1 MVALAALLGIFPE
14 FFAIDGD
21 VGRMNTVFKFYLQ
34 AWNLLALVA
43 AATLPFLW
51 QQIHLRRFILP
62 LGALLVLLAL
72 IYPLSAIPSRAQHR
86 LVPDLVTLDGAAFM
100 KEGVIVDQDR
110 EIPLKWDLEAIRW
123 VQDNVEG
130 TPTLLEATIPYFRW
144 GARVS
149 IHTGLPTVLGWDSH
163 EWLQRWEY
171 RPMIEQ
177 RRADVQTIYE
187 TADFDLALTL
197 LRQYGVDYIYLGDL
211 ERAYY
216 TGPGL
221 GKFELMSDIGI
232 TPVYRN
238 ERVTI
243 YRVIQN

>member
-1 MVALAALLGIFPE
+1 M
-14 FFAIDGD
+14 
-21 VGRMNTVFKFYLQ
+21 
-34 AWNLLALVA
+34 
-43 AATLPFLW
+43 
-51 QQIHLRRFILP
+51 
-62 LGALLVLLAL
+62 
-72 IYPLSAIPSRAQHR
+72 
-86 LVPDLVTLDGAAFM
+86 TLDGAAFM

-110 EIPLKWDLEAIRW
+110 EIPLKWDLEGIRW
-123 VQDNVEG
+123 LQDNVEG

-187 TADFDLALTL
+187 TADFDLALKL

-216 TGPGL
+216 FGPGL
-221 GKFELMSDIGI
+221 EKFELMGEFGI

-238 ERVTI
+238 VRVTI
-243 YRVIQN
+243 YRVIQRLGAAWQVT